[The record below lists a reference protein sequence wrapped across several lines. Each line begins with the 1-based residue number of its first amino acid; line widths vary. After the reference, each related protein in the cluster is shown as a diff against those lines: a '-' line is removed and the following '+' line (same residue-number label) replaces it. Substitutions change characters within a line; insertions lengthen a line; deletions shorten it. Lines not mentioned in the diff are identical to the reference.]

1 MKRGLIIGCGLI
13 SMVTCT
19 HGVAEV
25 YRIDNGEMSLKG
37 INDKT
42 YRLPQDAEGINKLIE
57 ALKEYVINLKQ
68 GSEDLDQ
75 RKSKSQK
82 ILNKK
87 RSDANTTTKLYV
99 NASTFAL
106 LPIGKLRHSPGF
118 AIYIPSNRG
127 VQVYIADKEDGED
140 NGTDSSEKAHTERQ
154 LISEIC
160 KVNGNTLSGRLY
172 IYTELPP
179 CSEGTNTKTCVQYY
193 EDFIK
198 QQSDLDLYIMHT
210 NSYPRERSRTQNASE
225 PIQIIKEIVKCQVD
239 DNNIGNSF
247 LKIARKK

>member
-42 YRLPQDAEGINKLIE
+42 YRLPQDAEGINELID
-57 ALKEYVINLKQ
+57 ALREYVINLKQ
-68 GSEDLDQ
+68 ESEDLDQ